1 MKYSQFD
8 PGKNDFFFGFVIAAV
23 FVISVAGAV
32 VGYVD
37 IAREHANAQS
47 AKVREAPVA
56 LDVARGQAAEVAGA
70 GAVR

>member
-1 MKYSQFD
+1 MKYSQYD
-8 PGKNDFFFGFVIAAV
+8 PGKNDFCFGFVLVAV

-32 VGYVD
+32 VGYLD
-37 IAREHANAQS
+37 LARDHANAES

-56 LDVARGQAAEVAGA
+56 LDVARGQGPEAAGS

>member
-1 MKYSQFD
+1 MKYSHFD
-8 PGKNDFFFGFVIAAV
+8 PGKNDFFFGFVIVAV
-23 FVISVAGAV
+23 FVVTVAGAV

-37 IAREHANAQS
+37 IAREHADAES

-56 LDVARGQAAEVAGA
+56 LDVARGQGAGVAGA

>member
-8 PGKNDFFFGFVIAAV
+8 PGKNDFFFGFLIVAV

-37 IAREHANAQS
+37 IAREQANAES

-56 LDVARGQAAEVAGA
+56 LDVARGQEVAGA

>member
-1 MKYSQFD
+1 MKYSHFD

-23 FVISVAGAV
+23 FVVTVAGAV

-37 IAREHANAQS
+37 LAREHANAQS

-56 LDVARGQAAEVAGA
+56 LDVARGQEVAGA